1 MRIKDDTPPDDGI
14 AMAPLID
21 VVFLL
26 LIFFLV
32 ATTIKSEDKEI
43 ELDLPE
49 MKNTTRVKKEV
60 AEFVIIAI
68 DADGIIY
75 LDGEEATREYLH
87 QELLTIS
94 EEEPDKR
101 IRLDADRAA
110 PFRSVAEVLDQI
122 KILDLKNFGV
132 KAHEE
137 KDHG

>member
-1 MRIKDDTPPDDGI
+1 MKIRDENPPDDGI

-49 MKNTTRVKKEV
+49 MKSTTRVKKEV

-68 DADGIIY
+68 DADGVIY
-75 LDGEEATREYLH
+75 LDGEEATREYLK
-87 QELLTIS
+87 QELRAIAET
-94 EEEPDKR
+94 EPDKR